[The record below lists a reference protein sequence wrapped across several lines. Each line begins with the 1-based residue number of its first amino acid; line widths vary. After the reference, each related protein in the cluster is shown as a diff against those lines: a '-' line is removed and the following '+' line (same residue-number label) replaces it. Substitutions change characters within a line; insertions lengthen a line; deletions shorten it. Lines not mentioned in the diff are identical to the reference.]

1 MCGLSLPVAD
11 INNTITCNGF
21 IMAEHHRPDFDSDI
35 LLEEELKE
43 PRKFRVLM
51 HNDDY
56 TTMDFVIL
64 ILVEVFRKTTQ
75 QATQVMLNIHE
86 KGAGECGV
94 YTAEVAETKIAIVRA
109 RAKEAGYPLKCSM
122 EEV

>member
-1 MCGLSLPVAD
+1 
-11 INNTITCNGF
+11 
-21 IMAEHHRPDFDSDI
+21 MAEHQRPDFDSDI
-35 LLEEELKE
+35 LLEEDLKE

-75 QATQVMLNIHE
+75 QATQIMLSIHE
-86 KGAGECGV
+86 KGAGECGI

-109 RAKEAGYPLKCSM
+109 RAKDAGYPLKCSM

>member
-1 MCGLSLPVAD
+1 
-11 INNTITCNGF
+11 
-21 IMAEHHRPDFDSDI
+21 MAEHNRPDLDSDI
-35 LLEEELKE
+35 LLEECVKE

-64 ILVEVFRKTTQ
+64 VLVEVFRKTTQ
-75 QATQVMLNIHE
+75 QATQVMLSIHE
-86 KGAGECGV
+86 KGVGECGI
-94 YTAEVAETKIAIVRA
+94 YTAEVAETKIAIVRG
-109 RAKEAGYPLKCSM
+109 RAKEAGYPLKCTM

>member
-1 MCGLSLPVAD
+1 
-11 INNTITCNGF
+11 
-21 IMAEHHRPDFDSDI
+21 MAEHHRPDFDSDI
-35 LLEEELKE
+35 LLEDELKE

-64 ILVEVFRKTTQ
+64 ILVEVFRKSTQ
-75 QATQVMLNIHE
+75 QATQIMLSIHE
-86 KGAGECGV
+86 KGVGECGV

-109 RAKEAGYPLKCSM
+109 RAKEAGYPLKCTM